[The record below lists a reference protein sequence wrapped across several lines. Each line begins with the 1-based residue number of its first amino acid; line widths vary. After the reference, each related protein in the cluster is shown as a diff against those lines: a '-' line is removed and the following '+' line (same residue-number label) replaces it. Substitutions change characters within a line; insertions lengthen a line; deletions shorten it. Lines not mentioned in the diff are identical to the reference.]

1 MSLSLNRAQLIG
13 HLGRDPDI
21 RHTQDGR
28 PIANFSLATSERWT
42 DKQSGEK
49 KERTEWH
56 NVVVFSE
63 PLVKVI
69 EQHAKKGSKIFVEGA
84 LSTRK
89 WTDQEGRERYTTE
102 IVLRQFNGTLILL
115 GSNRAAPDENSY
127 GTTKTVQ
134 QQSAK
139 DSLDDEIP
147 F

>member
-56 NVVVFSE
+56 NVVVFNES
-63 PLVKVI
+63 LVKVI

-102 IVLRQFNGTLILL
+102 VVLRQFNGALILL
-115 GSNRAAPDENSY
+115 GTGRAAPDENSY